1 MIDSFVDNILGL
13 AEISGNRLLA
23 MDAKVMRSCR
33 QLQGCVI
40 AIELTDL
47 EKTIY
52 CHPGSWGLRL
62 SLHAPPKAVDA
73 TLRSRVFGLINL
85 LSAQTNIESQNGQH
99 VEVLGNIPVAQKFQK
114 ILTEL
119 DIDWQQKLAEMGGD
133 QMVDRINKGFRD
145 TQQWVSES
153 LRAFTSSGS
162 HCLHEN
168 AHLLV
173 DKDHFSVFKQDVT
186 TLRQQVNRLEDL
198 LDFQLARKA
207 DRNK

>member
-1 MIDSFVDNILGL
+1 
-13 AEISGNRLLA
+13 
-23 MDAKVMRSCR
+23 MRYCQ
-33 QLQGCVI
+33 QLQGRVI

-62 SLHAPPKAVDA
+62 SLHAPPKPVDA

-85 LSAQTNIESQNGQH
+85 LSAQTNIDSQNGQH
-99 VEVLGNIPVAQKFQK
+99 VEILGNIPVAQKFQK

-119 DIDWQQKLAEMGGD
+119 DIDWQHKLAEMGGD
-133 QMVDRINKGFRD
+133 QMVDRIDQGFRD

-153 LRAFTSSGS
+153 LRAFTSSSS

-168 AHLLV
+168 THLLI

-186 TLRQQVNRLEDL
+186 NLRQQVDRLEDL
-198 LDFQLARKA
+198 LEFNLAKKDA
-207 DRNK
+207 

>member
-1 MIDSFVDNILGL
+1 MIDSFANNLLGL

-23 MDAKVMRSCR
+23 MDAKVMSSCR

-62 SLHAPPKAVDA
+62 SLQAPAKPVDA
-73 TLRSRVFGLINL
+73 TLRSRLFGLINL
-85 LSAQTNIESQNGQH
+85 LSAQASNGSRNAQH
-99 VEVLGNIPVAQKFQK
+99 VEVSGDIPVAQKFQK

-119 DIDWQQKLAEMGGD
+119 DIDWQQKLTEMGGD

-168 AHLLV
+168 TRLLV
-173 DKDHFSVFKQDVT
+173 DKDLFSVFMQDVT
-186 TLRQQVNRLEDL
+186 NLRQEVDRLEDL
-198 LDFQLARKA
+198 LDFQLVRKA